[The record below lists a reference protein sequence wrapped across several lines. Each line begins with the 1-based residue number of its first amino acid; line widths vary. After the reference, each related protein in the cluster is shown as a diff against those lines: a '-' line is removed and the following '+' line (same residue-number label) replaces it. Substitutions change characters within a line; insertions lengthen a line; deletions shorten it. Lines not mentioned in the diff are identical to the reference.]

1 METPD
6 TAVPNPSPDKL
17 NILKE
22 RGKAVYRSRRVRRW
36 VGGFVLAFILF
47 GILGYLWLPGFVH
60 SRLETALSEQLHH
73 PVHLEKIEIQP
84 YALEVTLGGLS
95 IGNKEGE
102 GKLAGFETLTLNFS
116 TASIWKRG
124 VVLDSLH
131 LQKPYV
137 NLVRHADG
145 SFNVTDIVDQF
156 LNKKD
161 DQESIHFALNDLKI
175 MGGHITLDDQGSKS
189 QHEISDI
196 DLVLPRLSSFSSEAE
211 HHALP
216 HFSANL
222 DGAPINLKGEVRP
235 YASTQD
241 GILKIHFKNL
251 DLARLASFSP
261 IPLPVKIQSAKLD
274 SDMRLGYSMDDKSQ
288 ISLEGHANLHGVQAS
303 LPRLSVGMEQFSLK
317 IDAPNLGKQ
326 PIVLEN
332 LNLKGLSGH
341 RSDEDQPFLT
351 LAEAQ
356 LDKVTLD
363 TVNHQLQ
370 IGKMGLTQPLFKVI
384 RNTQEHLDIL
394 DTMAQIQT
402 STASSPSKKTPSDK
416 SPSEKAPP
424 TAPAWA
430 WNVQGLTLSGG
441 EFKFV
446 DQSVPKAIPLELQGL
461 NLEVGQIASSGN
473 QPIALK
479 VESKLNG
486 KGSLSVAGNLNP
498 SSNAGELELNVD
510 SLDLVP
516 LQGWV
521 PRHMNMVLTD
531 GDLTTQGK
539 LKFGGTPFGVHYQ
552 GSGRLENLN
561 LLDRPTAQTLARW
574 KKLELSGLDLNTAP
588 LMVKLDEVALSKF
601 FARLVVTPQGN
612 LYLDQLL
619 QEPGTGPVKPTPAT
633 PSVTEVAA
641 TLPGEANTPVTK
653 VQPEPEQVKPVAT
666 RSAPL
671 PVQIGRIR
679 LDDGS
684 VIFNDQFI
692 KPNYTAN
699 LTGLSGS
706 MGPLA
711 AGKRGTIKLQGKV
724 NRVAPLIVTGE
735 LEPFSKELFLNVKA
749 QARGIDMPNFNPYSG
764 RYAGY
769 LIQKGKLSVDVSY
782 HIENGQLEANNHI
795 FLDQLTL
802 GEKVESPDA
811 ISIPLTLALALLKNN
826 KGEIDIDLPISG
838 SIDDPQFSVG
848 GIVIKAVV
856 NLLVKAVTAPFTLLG
871 SLFGGGEE
879 LSYVEFNSGATTLGP
894 ESEKR
899 LQTLAKALTERQA
912 LTLEITGSADQVADS
927 EGYRR
932 VLLER
937 QVKAKKIEADT
948 AQGKSAASIR
958 EVSLTPQEY
967 EKYLT
972 QLYKEAKF
980 EKPKNM
986 IGLNKG
992 LPVSEMENL
1001 LVTHMELNQSSF
1013 NDLADRRARVVQDWL
1028 VTQGKIPLERLFVM
1042 APAVSQ
1048 GDPANPGN
1056 RVIFGLR

>member
-1 METPD
+1 MDNPD
-6 TAVPNPSPDKL
+6 TAAPVSPDKL
-17 NILKE
+17 SMLKE
-22 RGKAVYRSRRVRRW
+22 RGRLVYRSRRVRRW
-36 VGGFVLAFILF
+36 GGAFVLAFILF

-60 SRLETALSEQLHH
+60 GRLETALSEQLHR

-84 YALEVTLGGLS
+84 YALKVTLGGLS

-116 TASIWKRG
+116 TASIFKRG
-124 VVLDSLH
+124 VVLDALH
-131 LQKPYV
+131 LEKPYI

-156 LNKKD
+156 LNKKE
-161 DQESIHFALNDLKI
+161 DQESIHFALNDLQI
-175 MGGHITLDDQGSKS
+175 LGGRISLDDQGSKS

-196 DLVLPRLSSFSSEAE
+196 ELILPRLSSFSSEAE
-211 HHALP
+211 RHVLP

-261 IPLPVKIQSAKLD
+261 IPLPVKIESAKLD
-274 SDMRLGYSMDDKSQ
+274 SDIRLGYSMEDNSRV
-288 ISLEGHANLHGVQAS
+288 SLEGHANLHSVQAGFPH
-303 LPRLSVGMEQFSLK
+303 LTMGMEQFSLK
-317 IDAPNLGKQ
+317 VDAPNLGKQ
-326 PIVLEN
+326 PITFEN
-332 LNLKGLSGH
+332 LDLKGFSGH
-341 RSDEDQPFLT
+341 RPDEEQPFLT
-351 LAEAQ
+351 LAQAQ

-363 TVNHQLQ
+363 TVTHQLQ
-370 IGKMGLTQPLFKVI
+370 IGKAGLTQPVLKVV
-384 RNTQEHLDIL
+384 RSAQERLDIL
-394 DTMAQIQT
+394 DSIAQIQN
-402 STASSPSKKTPSDK
+402 STAPSPSKKPQPAPSGNAPS
-416 SPSEKAPP
+416 SPPV
-424 TAPAWA
+424 WA
-430 WNVQGLTLSGG
+430 WNIQGLALSGG
-441 EFKFV
+441 SFRFV
-446 DQSVPKAIPLELQGL
+446 DLSLPKAIPLELQ
-461 NLEVGQIASSGN
+461 NLAIEVGQVSSAGN
-473 QPIALK
+473 IPIAVK
-479 VESKLNG
+479 VDSKLNG
-486 KGSLSVAGNLNP
+486 EGSLSVAGNFNP
-498 SSNAGELELNVD
+498 SGNAGELDLNI
-510 SLDLVP
+510 SALDLVP

-521 PRHMNMVLTD
+521 PRHMNMILTD
-531 GDLTTQGK
+531 GDISTQGK
-539 LKFGGTPFGVHYQ
+539 LKFGGTPLGVHYQ

-561 LLDRPTAQTLARW
+561 LVDRPTAQTLARW

-588 LMVKLDEVALSKF
+588 LMVKLDDVALSKF

-619 QEPGTGPVKPTPAT
+619 QEPGPAATNNPRPVA
-633 PSVTEVAA
+633 PSVTEVAS
-641 TLPGEANTPVTK
+641 TLPGEANIPVVK
-653 VQPEPEQVKPVAT
+653 LQHEAEQVKPVAA
-666 RSAPL
+666 RSTPL
-671 PVQIGRIR
+671 PVQVGRVR
-679 LDDGS
+679 LEDGS

-706 MGPLA
+706 MGPLV
-711 AGKRGTIKLQGKV
+711 AGKRGEIKLQGKV
-724 NRVAPLIVTGE
+724 NRVAPLVVTGE
-735 LEPFSKELFLNVKA
+735 LEPFSKELFLNIKA
-749 QARGIDMPNFNPYSG
+749 QARGIDMPTFNPYSG

-802 GEKVESPDA
+802 GDKVDSPDA
-811 ISIPLTLALALLKNN
+811 LSIPLTLALALLKNN
-826 KGEIDIDLPISG
+826 KGEIDIDLPVSG
-838 SIDDPQFSVG
+838 SINEPQFSIG
-848 GIVIKAVV
+848 GIVIKAIV
-856 NLLVKAVTAPFTLLG
+856 NLLVKAVTSPFTLLG
-871 SLFGGGEE
+871 SMFGDGEE
-879 LSYVEFNSGATTLGP
+879 LSYVEFNSGTAILGP
-894 ESEKR
+894 EAEKR
-899 LQTLAKALTERQA
+899 LQTLAKALAEREA

-937 QVKAKKIEADT
+937 QVKARKIDADM

-958 EVSLTPQEY
+958 DVSLTPQEY

-992 LPVSEMENL
+992 LPVNEMETL
-1001 LVTHMELNQSSF
+1001 LVTHMELDQNNF
-1013 NDLADRRARVVQDWL
+1013 NDLANRRARVVQDWL
-1028 VTQGKIPLERLFVM
+1028 VTQGKVPQERIFVM
-1042 APAVSQ
+1042 APAVSK